1 MHGVATSRF
10 GGRAK
15 LRYVFTIE
23 DVRLSC
29 GSALLQAA
37 GSMPPTIALKW
48 KSGRKQVSGGVTR
61 ALGPQDGA
69 GAGALWPRP
78 VSLACSLTSSKATG
92 QRFEPR
98 HSEIVLKVEG
108 AKAARRKL
116 VGTLDLAAHASFERV
131 STRLTVPLSHGAGSL
146 QATTG
151 HTLCARVRVPNTLES
166 LPLIYPRSR
175 PTARPLLILSP
186 TVLAELG
193 VDRAARAG

>member
-69 GAGALWPRP
+69 GAVALWPRP

-146 QATTG
+146 QAREGGAHRRT
-151 HTLCARVRVPNTLES
+151 
-166 LPLIYPRSR
+166 LPLPPPLSLRFFAPRSALPLR
-175 PTARPLLILSP
+175 LPSRVARLSS
-186 TVLAELG
+186 
-193 VDRAARAG
+193 R